1 MSNKKK
7 GNSTSSAK
15 GKAKEGAAAVDDWDS
30 ILEAEIKANQH
41 QTQTQT
47 QTAAPTQAAVP
58 DVSSAIY
65 VQVDLSHV
73 ETSFNC

>member
-41 QTQTQT
+41 QQQT

-65 VQVDLSHV
+65 VQLDLSHV